1 MEIILPKKK
10 DSQDEI
16 KIDSSSI
23 VIIGANG
30 SGKTRFSTSI
40 EKRYDSNTH
49 RISAQKSL
57 SMPKDTSTTSKKKA
71 EVEFLYGYYYDSM
84 KESQYLSYKESN
96 RWGSNRNTFLL
107 NDYEKLMTLLFT
119 EELEELV
126 DFSNRSQNGESISL
140 PITRL
145 DRIKEIFEYIIPH
158 RKLIK
163 KAGTIETYPTG
174 KDEQKYNASE
184 MSDGERI
191 IFYLIGEVVCTQ
203 ENSIVII
210 DEPENH
216 LHKSIIKRLWD
227 KIEQLRPDCTFIYL
241 THDIDFA
248 VSREKSQKIWMKEY
262 LGNEEWDYELLN
274 ENMPLPEQLY
284 LEVLGSRKPILF
296 IEGDTDSIDYKL
308 YSEIF
313 KEYTVK
319 PLDSCQKVFEST
331 SSFNSLKDFH
341 HVESFGIIDR
351 DRRTDEQIASISREN
366 IWVSKV
372 AEVENFLLLEDV
384 IKIVAKNMRCEN
396 IDELISKVK
405 SNVLKS
411 FENKL
416 EEELTQRVI
425 HIIKDNFEKKLNP
438 KVKTFDIFFTEIQ
451 NYWSIQ
457 DFNKI
462 YQDLKAEYQNII
474 DTKDYNRVLEI
485 FNNKGLLYESKVIEE
500 CGINTKNNA
509 YLKFVISILKENN
522 DDSQIIRNAIESM
535 IIK

>member
-16 KIDSSSI
+16 KIDSRSI

-30 SGKTRFSTSI
+30 SGKTRFSTNI
-40 EKRYDSNTH
+40 EKKYYEKCH

-57 SMPKDTSTTSKKKA
+57 SMPKNVRPDSKEKA
-71 EVEFLYGYYYDSM
+71 EADFFYGFYNQSIRIDNWLYKNNS
-84 KESQYLSYKESN
+84 
-96 RWGSNRNTFLL
+96 RWGENPNTFLL
-107 NDYEKLMTLLFT
+107 NDYEKLMVLLHT
-119 EELEELV
+119 EEYEESV
-126 DFSNRSQNGESISL
+126 KFKDSYTNGQDIEK
-140 PITRL
+140 PITKL
-145 DRIKEIFEYIIPH
+145 DKVQEVFEYVIPH

-163 KAGTIETYPTG
+163 KSGTIETYPTG

-227 KIEQLRPDCTFIYL
+227 RIEQLRPDCTFIYL

-262 LGNEEWDYELLN
+262 LGNEEWDYDLLN

-313 KEYTVK
+313 KEFTVK

-341 HVESFGIIDR
+341 HIESFGIIDR

-372 AEVENFLLLEDV
+372 AEIENFLLLEDV

-396 IDELISKVK
+396 IDELVLRVK
-405 SNVLKS
+405 NNVFKS

-425 HIIKDNFEKKLNP
+425 HIVKDNFEKKLNP
-438 KVKTFDIFFTEIQ
+438 KVKTFDIFSTEIQ
-451 NYWSIQ
+451 NYWTSQ

-462 YQDLKAEYQNII
+462 YQDLKSEYQNII

-522 DDSQIIRNAIESM
+522 DDSQMIKNAINSM
-535 IIK
+535 IIKS

>member
-16 KIDSSSI
+16 KIDSRSI

-30 SGKTRFSTSI
+30 SGKTRFSTNI
-40 EKRYDSNTH
+40 EWRYNNITH

-57 SMPKDTSTTSKKKA
+57 SMPDSILPTSKRKA
-71 EVEFLYGYYYDSM
+71 EALFLYGLDNPD
-84 KESQYLSYKESN
+84 YKEQKN
-96 RWGSNRNTFLL
+96 KWRWGSNPNTHLL
-107 NDYEKLMTLLFT
+107 DDFKALMVLLHT
-119 EELEELV
+119 EEYEESV
-126 DFSNRSQNGESISL
+126 KFKDSYINGQNIEK
-140 PITRL
+140 PITKL
-145 DRIKEIFEYIIPH
+145 DMVQKNFEYVIPH

-163 KAGTIETYPTG
+163 KSGIIETYPTG
-174 KDEQKYNASE
+174 KDEQKFNASE

-227 KIEQLRPDCTFIYL
+227 KIEQLRPDCIFIYL

-296 IEGDTDSIDYKL
+296 VEGNTDSIDYKL

-341 HVESFGIIDR
+341 HIESFGIIDR
-351 DRRTDEQIASISREN
+351 DRRTD
-366 IWVSKV
+366 
-372 AEVENFLLLEDV
+372 
-384 IKIVAKNMRCEN
+384 
-396 IDELISKVK
+396 
-405 SNVLKS
+405 
-411 FENKL
+411 
-416 EEELTQRVI
+416 
-425 HIIKDNFEKKLNP
+425 
-438 KVKTFDIFFTEIQ
+438 
-451 NYWSIQ
+451 
-457 DFNKI
+457 
-462 YQDLKAEYQNII
+462 
-474 DTKDYNRVLEI
+474 
-485 FNNKGLLYESKVIEE
+485 
-500 CGINTKNNA
+500 
-509 YLKFVISILKENN
+509 
-522 DDSQIIRNAIESM
+522 
-535 IIK
+535 

>member
-16 KIDSSSI
+16 RIDSNSV

-40 EKRYDSNTH
+40 ESKYIEIVH

-57 SMPKDTSTTSKKKA
+57 SMPKNVRPDSKEKA
-71 EVEFLYGYYYDSM
+71 EADFFYGFYSEKDDNWI
-84 KESQYLSYKESN
+84 YKNTS
-96 RWGSNRNTFLL
+96 RWGQNPNTFLL
-107 NDYEKLMTLLFT
+107 NDYEKLMILLHT
-119 EELEELV
+119 EEYEESVKFKDLYQ
-126 DFSNRSQNGESISL
+126 SGQNIEK
-140 PITRL
+140 PITKL
-145 DRIKEIFEYIIPH
+145 DKVQEVFEYVIPH

-163 KAGTIETYPTG
+163 KAGTIETYPLG

-191 IFYLIGEVVCTQ
+191 IFYLIGEVICTQ

-227 KIEQLRPDCTFIYL
+227 RIEQLRPDCTFIYL

-262 LGNEEWDYELLN
+262 LGSEEWDYELLD
-274 ENMPLPEQLY
+274 ENIPLPEQLY

-341 HVESFGIIDR
+341 HIESFGIIDR

-372 AEVENFLLLEDV
+372 AEVENFLLLENV

-396 IDELISKVK
+396 IDELVLRVK
-405 SNVLKS
+405 NNVLNS
-411 FENKL
+411 FKNKL

-425 HIIKDNFEKKLNP
+425 HIVKDNFEKKLNP
-438 KVKTFDIFFTEIQ
+438 RVKTFDNFYTEIQ
-451 NYWSIQ
+451 DYWSSQ

-462 YQDLKAEYQNII
+462 YQDLKTEYQNII
-474 DTKDYNRVLEI
+474 DNKNYNKILEI
-485 FNNKGLLYESKVIEE
+485 FNNKGLIYESKVIEE
-500 CGINTKNNA
+500 CGLSTKNNA

-522 DDSQIIRNAIESM
+522 DDSQIIRNAIELM